1 MATPTPHDKV
11 VEALRSSMK
20 ETERLRRQNQNL
32 VAAATEPIAVV
43 AMSCRYPG
51 GVHSPEDLWDLV
63 ASGTD
68 AMSDFPAD
76 RGWDLDALRGAGVDA
91 RGHSVSRGGGF
102 LDDVAGFDADFF
114 GISPREATS
123 MDPQQRLLLET
134 SWEAFERAGIDPS
147 RLRGSRTGVFMGTNG
162 QDYAYLLVRSLDDA
176 TGDIGTGIAAS
187 AVSGRLAYQLGLE
200 GPAVTVDTAC
210 SSSLV
215 ALHWAVQSLRAGEC
229 SLALAGGVNIMSTP
243 GSLMEFSRQGGL
255 AGDGRCKAFADAAD
269 GTGWSE
275 GVGVL
280 ALERLSD
287 AVRNGRR
294 VLGVVRGSAVN
305 QDGASNGFTAPN
317 GPSQQRVIRQA
328 LAAAGLSAADVDVV
342 EGHGTGTP
350 LGDPI
355 EAQAL
360 LATYGRERGPEGVP
374 LWLGSVKSNIGHT
387 QAAAGVA
394 GVIKMVMAMRAG
406 VLPRTLHVDAP
417 SRHVDWTTD
426 GVRLLTEAT
435 EWPAGER
442 PRRAGVSSFG
452 ISGTNAHVVL
462 EEGPAQQPPAEP
474 SAAPST
480 APAATPWPVS
490 GKSAAAL
497 DAQVERLSAVT
508 GSALDVG
515 FSLAASRADF
525 AHRTVL
531 VDGVES
537 ARGEA
542 EERSLA
548 LLFSGQGSQR
558 LGMGRELY
566 ARFPVFA
573 AAFDAVCAEWDVP
586 MREVVWGEDADALNR
601 TQFAQ
606 AALFAVEV
614 ALFRLVESL
623 GVRPD
628 FVTGHSVG
636 EIAAAHVAGVLS
648 LADACAMVA
657 ARGRLMEALPEGGA
671 MLAVEASE
679 SEVLPLLDDFVS
691 LAAVNGP
698 SAVVVSGA
706 EAGVEAVRAH
716 FEGAGRRT
724 TGLRVSHAFHS
735 SLMDPMLEEFRAVVS
750 GLSFSAPEIPMAV
763 DGVLVCDPE
772 YWVRHVRETVRFA
785 DGVGA
790 LVAQG
795 VDAFLEL
802 GPDGTLCAL
811 ARLTVDAVD
820 AGEVVTVPALR
831 KGRGEEGA
839 LVDGLAKLYCAG
851 VGVDWARWYDGTDA
865 RVVDLPTYAFQHER
879 HWPALTPD
887 TGDVTAAGLIAEA
900 HPLLGAALPLAQ
912 SEGVVFTSRLSAQA
926 QPWLAGRTTPS
937 TTLLELALR
946 VGDHVGC
953 DQVQSLVHT
962 LPLTVPV
969 DGSVVAQVR
978 VGEPDASG
986 ARTVAF
992 FSRVDGPR
1000 VDGPPGDRLDNTV
1013 WTEHATGVL
1022 VPAADR
1028 PPVGVTGDEVECV
1041 LSGEV
1046 AREADRFG
1054 LHPALLAEVVREV
1067 VGERE
1072 WVPVSWRGVTLH
1084 AAGASVVR
1092 ARIGRTA
1099 EDCVS
1104 LLLVDAAGEPVL
1116 SVAELVLGTP
1126 VEPVLPAGAPDS
1138 DGLLRVQWV
1147 PADVSGAVGSAGA
1160 VEALGAAGLDD
1171 SSLTVFPVEGGDS
1184 PEAVHA
1190 ACGRVLAEVQEW
1202 LTEERPEHARLAVVV
1217 RGDLAGAAV
1226 TGLVRAAESEN
1237 PGRFLLVEAEGEWPA
1252 PAVLAAGEPHVR
1264 VCDGVVYVPRL
1275 AALGADAPSLEPSAG
1290 SHPSPW
1296 GPGTV
1301 LVTGGT
1307 GGLGREVARH
1317 LVAVHGVRSL
1327 LLVSRRGLDA
1337 PGAVELRDE
1346 LSAGGAAVSVVACD
1360 VADRGALAGV
1370 LAGVGLS
1377 AVVHTA
1383 GVLDDGV
1390 VTSLTAGRVSG
1401 VLRPKVDAAWHLHEL
1416 TREMDLSAF
1425 VLFSSVSG
1433 VMGSAGQ
1440 GSYAAGNVFLDALA
1454 VRRRAEGLPGQSLA
1468 WGAWA
1473 PTGGMTATLSEADR
1487 QRIAASGVPPLS
1499 VEQGLSLLDAAT
1511 ATDAAHLVPLGR
1523 LGGDRRPGADVPPLF
1538 RGLFKGA
1545 RRTAVSAT
1553 AGALGMRLVVLTEE
1567 ERARQVLELVR
1578 TEAAGVLGHGSSA
1591 SVGADREFKD
1601 LGIDS
1606 LTALELRN
1614 QLNRATGLRLPATLV
1629 FDYPT
1634 PTALAGHLL
1643 AELLDEQQAVDTDV
1657 RRTPVDDEPIAIV
1670 GMACRMPGGVDTP
1683 EALFEMLLE
1692 GREGMTDF
1700 PTDRGW
1706 DLAALFG
1713 GSGPANRGASATHR
1727 GGFLSGLSEFDAG
1740 FFGISPREALAMDPQ
1755 QRLLLE
1761 TSWEAFERAGI
1772 DPSRLRGSRTGV
1784 FVGTTGQDYA
1794 SLVMNSRED
1803 VEGHAS
1809 TGLANSVV
1817 SGRVSYTFGLE
1828 GPAVTVDTACSS
1840 SLVAMHLAAQSL
1852 RSGESSL
1859 ALAGGVTVLSTPV
1872 SFLGFSRQGGLAGDG
1887 RCKAFADA
1895 ADGTGWSEGV
1905 GVLVLERLSDARRNG
1920 HEVLA
1925 VVRGSAVNQ
1934 DGASNGLTAPN
1945 GPSQQRVIRQALAAA
1960 GLSAADV
1967 DVVEGHG
1974 TGTPLGDPI
1983 EAQAL
1988 LATYGRER
1996 GSEGVP
2002 LWLGSV
2008 KSNIGHTQAAAGVA
2022 GVIKMVMAMRAGVL
2036 PRTLHVD
2043 APSSHVD
2050 WTTGHINLLTQ
2061 NTCWPE
2067 VDRPWR
2073 AGVSSFGLS
2082 GTNAHIV
2089 LEQACEAPAG
2099 PGGLSV
2105 APTEPPGAEI
2115 VAPQVVSARS
2125 QAALDAQLERL
2136 SGVAESALDVGFS
2149 LAASRA
2155 AFVHRAVLVDGME
2168 SARGVARER
2177 PLAVL
2182 FTGQGSQR
2190 LGMGREL
2197 YARFPV
2203 FAAAFDAVCAQ
2214 WDVPVREVVW
2224 GEDADALNRTAST
2237 QTGLFA
2243 LEVALFRLVESLGVR
2258 PDFVTGHSVGEI
2270 AAAHVAGVLS
2280 LADACALVAAR
2291 GRLMEALPEGGAM
2304 LAVQA
2309 TEEQVQPLLDEHV
2322 TLAAVNGPAS
2332 LVVSGAEQAV
2342 EKIDAHFRG
2351 LGLKTSR
2358 LRVSHA
2364 FHSPLMDPMLEEFRA
2379 VVSGL
2384 SFSAP
2389 EIPMAVDGALVC
2401 DPEYWVRHVRETVR
2415 FADDVRALRAAGAT
2429 AFAELGP
2436 DGVLTALTREIL
2448 DAEDP
2453 ADIVCAPVLR
2463 KDRSEE
2469 STLVDGLARLHCAG
2483 VDVDWARLYDG
2494 TGARRVAL
2502 PTYAFQ
2508 RERYW
2513 PVPATRTGDVA
2524 GAGLA
2529 PTGHALLG
2537 AAVTPADSGGS
2548 MLLTG
2553 RLTLAALPWLADDSG
2568 DGPVAFPSEGLLEMV
2583 LCAGEQAECEHIGE
2597 LALTDQSLVL
2607 PRTGAVVVQ
2616 VTVGAPDESGTR
2628 TVGCYSRPEEL
2639 SDGPWACH
2647 ATGRLTPQRTVLTLS
2662 GDAPTDAPAIEAS
2675 LPGRSEDAGLYGL
2688 HPALLAEVVRGAV
2701 GERELVPVAWRGV
2714 TLHAAGASVV
2724 RARILPNAQGLLSA
2738 ELVDA
2743 AGELVLTVAE
2753 LVLGA
2758 PAVPVEPTGA
2768 PGRDGLLCLEWV
2780 PADVSGAGGAS
2791 GSAGSAGS
2799 NGATGVAG
2807 SSLTVFPVEGG
2818 DSPEAVHAVC
2828 ARVLAG
2834 VQEWLGGSGG
2844 SSSGGSRLAFV
2855 TRGAVSGA
2863 DLAGAAVWGL
2873 VRAAESENPGR
2884 FLLVDVEGG
2893 GELPVG
2899 EVLAAGES
2907 QVLVRDGVVHV
2918 GRLARLGSS
2927 LGVVEAPWGSGT
2939 VLVTG
2944 GTGGLGREV
2953 ARHLVAVH
2961 GVRSLLLV
2969 SRRGLDAPG
2978 AVELRDELSAG
2989 GAAVS
2994 VVACDVADRG
3004 ALAGVLAGVGLSAVV
3019 HTAGVLDD
3027 GVVTSLTAG
3036 RVSGVLRPKVDAAW
3050 HLHELTREMDLS
3062 AFVLFSS
3069 VSGVMGSAGQGSYAA
3084 GNVFLDALAVRRRAE
3099 GLPGQSLAWGAWAP
3113 TGGMTA
3119 TLSEA
3124 DRQRIAASG
3133 VPPLS
3138 VEQGLS
3144 LLDAATAIDLP
3155 HLVPLGR
3162 MSGTGAP
3169 RMRGEVP
3176 PLLRGLVKSAK
3187 RQASAGG
3194 PAAGTQDVLTA
3205 RLRELRET
3213 DRLRHVRELVQAE
3226 AAAVLRHGSAQAVDA
3241 EREFKDLG
3249 VDSLTALELRNGL
3262 TSLTG
3267 LRLPATLVFDYPTP
3281 AVLAEH
3287 LLATLLKDQPAGQ
3300 DAQSALLTELDRMDA
3315 ALSAVEPDA
3324 HTRAAVS
3331 QRLRHLLEKWRAAD
3345 EDTES
3350 TEVAERIESASA
3362 DEVLAFIDNEL
3373 GRLSDR

>member
-20 ETERLRRQNQNL
+20 ETERLRRQNLNL

-43 AMSCRYPG
+43 AMGCRYPG

-63 ASGTD
+63 AAGTD

-76 RGWDLDALRGAGVDA
+76 RGWDLDALRGAGVDS
-91 RGHSVSRGGGF
+91 RGHGVSRGGGF

-114 GISPREATS
+114 GISPREAVS

-215 ALHWAVQSLRAGEC
+215 ALHWAVQALRAGEC

-280 ALERLSD
+280 VLERLSD

-328 LAAAGLSAADVDVV
+328 LASAGLSPADVDVV

-360 LATYGRERGPEGVP
+360 SATYGRERGEAGRP
-374 LWLGSVKSNIGHT
+374 LLLGSVKSNIGHT

-394 GVIKMVMAMRAG
+394 GVIKMVMAMREG
-406 VLPRTLHVDAP
+406 VLPRTLHVDVP
-417 SRHVDWTTD
+417 SRHVDWSAG
-426 GVRLLTEAT
+426 GVRLLTEAVR
-435 EWPAGER
+435 WPSGER
-442 PRRAGVSSFG
+442 LRRAGVSSFG

-462 EEGPAQQPPAEP
+462 EEAPAE
-474 SAAPST
+474 
-480 APAATPWPVS
+480 PAATPSDTGVLAPWLVS
-490 GKSAAAL
+490 GKSASAL
-497 DAQVERLSAVT
+497 DAQLERLTGIT
-508 GSALDVG
+508 GSPLDVG
-515 FSLAASRADF
+515 FSLAASRARF
-525 AHRTVL
+525 AHRAVL
-531 VDGVES
+531 VDGVEI
-537 ARGEA
+537 ARGVA
-542 EERSLA
+542 RERSLA
-548 LLFSGQGSQR
+548 VLFSGQGSQR

-573 AAFDAVCAEWDVP
+573 AAFDAVCAELDVP
-586 MREVVWGEDADALNR
+586 VRDVVWGGDEAALNG
-601 TQFAQ
+601 TTCAQ

-623 GVRPD
+623 GVRPG
-628 FVTGHSVG
+628 FVAGHSVG
-636 EIAAAHVAGVLS
+636 EVAAAHVAGVLS
-648 LADACAMVA
+648 LADACVLVS
-657 ARGRLMEALPEGGA
+657 ARGRLMQALPGGGA
-671 MLAVEASE
+671 MVAVQATEE
-679 SEVLPLLDDFVS
+679 EVAPLLGEFVS
-691 LAAVNGP
+691 VAAVNGP

-706 EAGVEAVRAH
+706 EVAVEAVRTH
-716 FEGAGRRT
+716 FEALGRKT
-724 TGLRVSHAFHS
+724 TRLRVSHAFHS
-735 SLMDPMLEEFRAVVS
+735 PLMDPMLDEFRAVVS
-750 GLSFSAPEIPMAV
+750 GLSFSAPEIAMAT
-763 DGVLVCDPE
+763 DADLVCDPE

-785 DGVGA
+785 DVVRS
-790 LVAQG
+790 LVEQG

-802 GPDGTLCAL
+802 GPDGSLCAL
-811 ARLTVDAVD
+811 AQLSVEAEVAVP
-820 AGEVVTVPALR
+820 VLR
-831 KGRGEEGA
+831 KGRGEERA
-839 LVDGLAKLYCAG
+839 LVDGLARLYCAG
-851 VGVDWARWYDGTDA
+851 VAVDWARLYDGTGA
-865 RVVDLPTYAFQHER
+865 RGVDLPTYAFQHER
-879 HWPALTPD
+879 YWPALTPD
-887 TGDVTAAGLIAEA
+887 AGDVTAAGLIADA
-900 HPLLGAALPLAQ
+900 HPMLGAVLPLAQ
-912 SEGVVFTSRLSAQA
+912 SEGVVFTSRLSTHA
-926 QPWLAGRTTPS
+926 QPWLTGQTTPA
-937 TTLLELALR
+937 TGLLELALR

-953 DQVQSLVHT
+953 DRVERLVHT
-962 LPLTVPV
+962 TPLSLPV
-969 DGSVVAQVR
+969 DGSVMVQVR
-978 VGEPDASG
+978 VGEPDETG

-992 FSRVDGPR
+992 FSRVDG
-1000 VDGPPGDRLDNTV
+1000 GG
-1013 WTEHATGVL
+1013 WTDHATGML
-1022 VPAADR
+1022 VPAPERPTTDLAGADEEF
-1028 PPVGVTGDEVECV
+1028 T
-1041 LSGEV
+1041 LSGEA

-1054 LHPALLAEVVREV
+1054 LHPALLAEVVRAAAR
-1067 VGERE
+1067 ERE
-1072 WVPVSWRGVTLH
+1072 LVPVSWRGVVLH
-1084 AAGASVVR
+1084 AVGASVVR

-1104 LLLVDAAGEPVL
+1104 LVLVDAEGVPVL
-1116 SVAELVLGTP
+1116 TVEELALGAP
-1126 VEPVLPAGAPDS
+1126 AAPAGPALLRE
-1138 DGLLRVQWV
+1138 GLLRLDWV
-1147 PADVSGAVGSAGA
+1147 PADVSAAAAADDAGP
-1160 VEALGAAGLDD
+1160 
-1171 SSLTVFPVEGGDS
+1171 TVLRVEGGETA
-1184 PEAVHA
+1184 EAVHEVCA
-1190 ACGRVLAEVQEW
+1190 RVLAALQEW
-1202 LTEERPEHARLAVVV
+1202 LAGDRPTDARLAVVV

-1226 TGLVRAAESEN
+1226 SGLVRAAESEN
-1237 PGRFLLVEAEGEWPA
+1237 PGRFLLVDVEDDGEWPVA
-1252 PAVLAAGEPHVR
+1252 RVLAAAEPHVR
-1264 VCDGVVYVPRL
+1264 VRGGVVYVPRL
-1275 AALGADAPSLEPSAG
+1275 GRVESSLGVVG
-1290 SHPSPW
+1290 SPL
-1296 GPGTV
+1296 GDGTV

-1317 LVAVHGVRSL
+1317 LVAVHGVRRL
-1327 LLVSRRGLDA
+1327 LLVSRRGLEA

-1346 LSAGGAAVSVVACD
+1346 LAASGADVSVVACD
-1360 VADRGALAGV
+1360 VADRDALAEV

-1377 AVVHTA
+1377 AVVHAA

-1390 VTSLTAGRVSG
+1390 VTSLTAERLSG

-1416 TREMDLSAF
+1416 TRGMDLSAF
-1425 VLFSSVSG
+1425 VLFSSISG

-1440 GSYAAGNVFLDALA
+1440 GNYAAANVFLDALA
-1454 VRRRAEGLPGQSLA
+1454 AYRRGLGLAGQSLA

-1473 PTGGMTATLSEADR
+1473 PSGGMTATLSEADR

-1499 VEQGLSLLDAAT
+1499 VEQGLALLDAAM
-1511 ATDAAHLVPLGR
+1511 ATDLPYLVPLGR
-1523 LGGDRRPGADVPPLF
+1523 LATGTGPRPGTDIPPLF

-1553 AGALGMRLVVLTEE
+1553 AGALGLRLDALAEE
-1567 ERARQVLELVR
+1567 ERLRHVLDLVR
-1578 TEAAGVLGHGSSA
+1578 TEAAGVLGHTPGTTVDA
-1591 SVGADREFKD
+1591 EREFKD
-1601 LGIDS
+1601 LGVDS

-1614 QLNRATGLRLPATLV
+1614 RLGHVTGLRLPATLV

-1634 PTALAGHLL
+1634 PTALAAHLL
-1643 AELLDEQQAVDTDV
+1643 AELLGRQQAVDTDGPKV
-1657 RRTPVDDEPIAIV
+1657 PAADEPIAIV

-1683 EALFEMLLE
+1683 EALFRMLLE

-1713 GSGPANRGASATHR
+1713 DSTTGNRGASAARR
-1727 GGFLSGLSEFDAG
+1727 GGFLSTLGDFDAG

-1772 DPSRLRGSRTGV
+1772 DATRLRGSRTGV

-1809 TGLANSVV
+1809 TGLANSVI
-1817 SGRVSYTFGLE
+1817 SGRVSYAFGLE

-1840 SLVAMHLAAQSL
+1840 SLVALHLAAQSL

-1859 ALAGGVTVLSTPV
+1859 ALAGGVTVLSTPM

-1945 GPSQQRVIRQALAAA
+1945 GPSQQRVIRQALASA
-1960 GLSAADV
+1960 GLSPADV

-1996 GSEGVP
+1996 GEAGRP
-2002 LWLGSV
+2002 LLLGSV

-2022 GVIKMVMAMRAGVL
+2022 GVIKMVMAMREGVL

-2043 APSSHVD
+2043 APSRHVD
-2050 WTTGHINLLTQ
+2050 WSAGAIDLLTE
-2061 NTCWPE
+2061 NTAWPE
-2067 VDRPWR
+2067 AARPWR

-2082 GTNAHIV
+2082 GTNAHVV
-2089 LEQACEAPAG
+2089 LEQSVPSPAE
-2099 PGGLSV
+2099 PSDAKTV
-2105 APTEPPGAEI
+2105 APW
-2115 VAPQVVSARS
+2115 VVSGRS
-2125 QAALDAQLERL
+2125 EQALDAQLGRL
-2136 SGVAESALDVGFS
+2136 AGVAGSGLDVGFS

-2155 AFVHRAVLVDGME
+2155 RFAHRAVLVEGVE
-2168 SARGVARER
+2168 IARGVARER
-2177 PLAVL
+2177 SLAVL
-2182 FTGQGSQR
+2182 FSGQGSQR

-2203 FAAAFDAVCAQ
+2203 FAAAFDAVCAEL
-2214 WDVPVREVVW
+2214 DVPVRDVVW
-2224 GEDADALNRTAST
+2224 GGDEAALNGTACA
-2237 QTGLFA
+2237 QAALFA
-2243 LEVALFRLVESLGVR
+2243 VEVALFRLVESLGVR
-2258 PDFVTGHSVGEI
+2258 PGFVAGHSVGEV

-2280 LADACALVAAR
+2280 LADACALVSAR
-2291 GRLMEALPEGGAM
+2291 GRLMQALPGGGAM

-2309 TEEQVQPLLDEHV
+2309 TEEEVGPLLGESV
-2322 TLAAVNGPAS
+2322 SVAAVNGPSS
-2332 LVVSGAEQAV
+2332 LVVSGAEDAV
-2342 EKIDAHFRG
+2342 ERIGVHFRG
-2351 LGLKTSR
+2351 MGRKTTR

-2364 FHSPLMDPMLEEFRA
+2364 FHSPLMDPMLDDFRA

-2389 EIPMAVDGALVC
+2389 RIPMAVDADLVR

-2415 FADDVRALRAAGAT
+2415 FADGVRALHTAGAT

-2436 DGVLTALTREIL
+2436 DGVLTALAQEVL
-2448 DAEDP
+2448 SSEDP
-2453 ADIVCAPVLR
+2453 QGIVFTPVLR
-2463 KDRSEE
+2463 KGREE
-2469 STLVDGLARLHCAG
+2469 EDTLLEGLARLFCAG
-2483 VDVDWARLYDG
+2483 VAVDWTRLYED
-2494 TGARRVAL
+2494 TGARRVDL

-2513 PVPATRTGDVA
+2513 PVPAVRTGDVA

-2529 PTGHALLG
+2529 ATGHALLG

-2548 MLLTG
+2548 VLLTG
-2553 RLTLAALPWLADDSG
+2553 RLTTAALPWLDGHLADG
-2568 DGPVAFPSEGLLEMV
+2568 AAVLPSEGLLEMV
-2583 LCAGEQAECEHIGE
+2583 LRAGEQAGCEHIAE
-2597 LALTDQSLVL
+2597 LALTDQPLVL
-2607 PRTGAVVVQ
+2607 PGTGAVAVQ
-2616 VTVGAPDESGTR
+2616 VTVGAPDETGAR
-2628 TVGCYSRPEEL
+2628 TVGCYTRPEETA
-2639 SDGPWACH
+2639 DGPWTCH
-2647 ATGRLTPQRTVLTLS
+2647 ATGRLTREPAEVKPIGDGTLV
-2662 GDAPTDAPAIEAS
+2662 DAA
-2675 LPGRSEDAGLYGL
+2675 LPGRAEDAGLYGL
-2688 HPALLAEVVRGAV
+2688 HPALLAEVVRAAT
-2701 GERELVPVAWRGV
+2701 GERELVPVSWRGV
-2714 TLHAAGASVV
+2714 SLHAAGASVV
-2724 RARILPNAQGLLSA
+2724 RARIAPTGEDLLAVELADA
-2738 ELVDA
+2738 E
-2743 AGELVLTVAE
+2743 GGPVLSVAE
-2753 LVLGA
+2753 LRLGA
-2758 PAVPVEPTGA
+2758 PARPAETV
-2768 PGRDGLLCLEWV
+2768 PGRDGLLRLDWI
-2780 PADVSGAGGAS
+2780 PADGTGAS
-2791 GSAGSAGS
+2791 AADD
-2799 NGATGVAG
+2799 AA
-2807 SSLTVFPVEGG
+2807 LTVFPVSGG
-2818 DSPEAVHAVC
+2818 DAPEAVHAACV
-2828 ARVLAG
+2828 RVLAA
-2834 VQEWLGGSGG
+2834 VQELLAGPEGA
-2844 SSSGGSRLAFV
+2844 RLVFV

-2884 FLLVDVEGG
+2884 FLLVDVDDDS
-2893 GELPVG
+2893 ELSLAQ
-2899 EVLAAGES
+2899 VLAAGES
-2907 QVLVRDGVVHV
+2907 QVLVRGGVVYV
-2918 GRLARLGSS
+2918 PRLGRVESS
-2927 LGVVEAPWGSGT
+2927 LGVVGSPLGDGT

-2953 ARHLVAVH
+2953 ARHLVSVH

-2969 SRRGLDAPG
+2969 SRRGLGAPG
-2978 AVELRDELSAG
+2978 AVELRDELAAS
-2989 GAAVS
+2989 GADVS
-2994 VVACDVADRG
+2994 VVACDVADRD
-3004 ALAGVLAGVGLSAVV
+3004 ALAEVLAGVGLSAVV
-3019 HTAGVLDD
+3019 HAAGVLDD
-3027 GVVTSLTAG
+3027 GVVTSLTAE
-3036 RVSGVLRPKVDAAW
+3036 RLSGVLRPKVDAAW
-3050 HLHELTREMDLS
+3050 HLHELTRGMDLS

-3069 VSGVMGSAGQGSYAA
+3069 VSGVMGSAGQGNYAA
-3084 GNVFLDALAVRRRAE
+3084 ANVFLDALAAYRR
-3099 GLPGQSLAWGAWAP
+3099 GLGLAGQSLAWGAWAP
-3113 TGGMTA
+3113 SGGMTA

-3138 VEQGLS
+3138 VEQGLA
-3144 LLDAATAIDLP
+3144 LLDAAMATDLP
-3155 HLVPLGR
+3155 YLVPLGR

-3176 PLLRGLVKSAK
+3176 PLLRGLIKSAK
-3187 RQASAGG
+3187 RQAAAGG
-3194 PAAGTQDVLTA
+3194 PAAGTQDMLAA
-3205 RLRELRET
+3205 RLRELREGE
-3213 DRLRHVRELVQAE
+3213 RLRHVRELVQAE
-3226 AAAVLRHGSAQAVDA
+3226 AAAVLRHTSAQAVDA
-3241 EREFKDLG
+3241 GTEFKDLG

-3262 TSLTG
+3262 TAVTG

-3281 AVLAEH
+3281 NDLAEY
-3287 LLATLLKDQPAGQ
+3287 LLATLLHEHRGDRDEQY
-3300 DAQSALLTELDRMDA
+3300 ALLAELDRLDA
-3315 ALSAVEPDA
+3315 ALTAADPDE

-3331 QRLRHLLEKWRAAD
+3331 LRLRHLVEKWRAGD
-3345 EDTES
+3345 EDS
-3350 TEVAERIESASA
+3350 ASADVAERIESATT

-3373 GRLSDR
+3373 GRLNDR

>member
-20 ETERLRRQNQNL
+20 ETERLRRQNLNL
-32 VAAATEPIAVV
+32 VAAATEPIAIV

-63 ASGTD
+63 AAGTD

-114 GISPREATS
+114 GISPREAVS

-134 SWEAFERAGIDPS
+134 SWEAFERAGTDPS

-280 ALERLSD
+280 VLERLSD

-328 LAAAGLSAADVDVV
+328 LSAAGLSAADVDVV

-360 LATYGRERGPEGVP
+360 LATYGRERGVDGRPP

-417 SRHVDWTTD
+417 SRHVDWSAG
-426 GVRLLTEAT
+426 GVRLLTEAA
-435 EWPAGER
+435 EWPAGDR

-462 EEGPAQQPPAEP
+462 EEGPAEPA
-474 SAAPST
+474 AAPSEAAVL
-480 APAATPWPVS
+480 APWVVS
-490 GKSAAAL
+490 GKSSAAL
-497 DAQVERLSAVT
+497 DAQLERLTGVT
-508 GSALDVG
+508 GSSGLDVG
-515 FSLAASRADF
+515 SSLASSRARF
-525 AHRTVL
+525 AHRAVL
-531 VDGVES
+531 VDGAEI
-537 ARGEA
+537 ARGVA
-542 EERSLA
+542 GDRSLA
-548 LLFSGQGSQR
+548 VLFSGQGSQR

-573 AAFDAVCAEWDVP
+573 EAFDAVCAGLDLPV
-586 MREVVWGEDADALNR
+586 REVVWGEDEEALNG
-601 TQFAQ
+601 TAYAQ
-606 AALFAVEV
+606 AGLFAVEV

-623 GVRPD
+623 GARPD
-628 FVTGHSVG
+628 FVAGHSVG

-648 LADACAMVA
+648 LADACALVA
-657 ARGRLMEALPEGGA
+657 ARGRLMQALPEGGA
-671 MLAVEASE
+671 MVAVEASE
-679 SEVLPLLDDFVS
+679 EEVRPLLGELVS
-691 LAAVNGP
+691 IAAVNGP

-716 FEGAGRRT
+716 FEGSGRRT
-724 TGLRVSHAFHS
+724 TRLRVSHAFHS
-735 SLMDPMLEEFRAVVS
+735 PLMDPMLDEFRAVVS
-750 GLSFSAPEIPMAV
+750 GLSFSAPEIPLAT
-763 DGVLVCDPE
+763 DAELVCDPE

-785 DGVGA
+785 DAVRVLAG
-790 LVAQG
+790 QG
-795 VDAFLEL
+795 VDTFLEL
-802 GPDGTLCAL
+802 GPDGSLCAL
-811 ARLTVDAVD
+811 AQLSVDAV
-820 AGEVVTVPALR
+820 AAPVLR
-831 KGRGEEGA
+831 KGRSEERT

-851 VGVDWARWYDGTDA
+851 VVVDWASWYDGTGA
-865 RVVDLPTYAFQHER
+865 RRIDLPTYAFQHER
-879 HWPALTPD
+879 YWPALTPD
-887 TGDVTAAGLIAEA
+887 AGDVTAAGLIADA
-900 HPLLGAALPLAQ
+900 HPMLGAVLPLAQ
-912 SEGVVFTSRLSAQA
+912 SEGVVFTSRLSIHA
-926 QPWLAGRTTPS
+926 QPWLAGQTTPA
-937 TTLLELALR
+937 TGLLELALR

-953 DQVQSLVHT
+953 DRVERLVHT
-962 LPLTVPV
+962 APLSLPV
-969 DGSVVAQVR
+969 DGSVMLQVR
-978 VGEPDASG
+978 VGEPDQAG

-992 FSRVDGPR
+992 FSRANDG
-1000 VDGPPGDRLDNTV
+1000 V

-1022 VPAADR
+1022 APATGR
-1028 PPVGVTGDEVECV
+1028 PVTDVTGAEAEFA

-1054 LHPALLAEVVREV
+1054 LHPALLAEVVRNV
-1067 VGERE
+1067 AGDRE
-1072 WVPVSWRGVTLH
+1072 WVPVSWRGVSLH

-1099 EDCVS
+1099 EDSVS
-1104 LLLVDAAGEPVL
+1104 LALVDAEGGLVL
-1116 SVAELVLGTP
+1116 SVEELVLGAPVVP
-1126 VEPVLPAGAPDS
+1126 VEAVPGR
-1138 DGLLRVQWV
+1138 DGLLGLEWV
-1147 PADVSGAVGSAGA
+1147 PADVSAASAVDD
-1160 VEALGAAGLDD
+1160 AA
-1171 SSLTVFPVEGGDS
+1171 LTVLRVEGGETA
-1184 PEAVHA
+1184 EAVHA
-1190 ACGRVLAEVQEW
+1190 ACARVLGALQEW
-1202 LTEERPEHARLAVVV
+1202 LAEERPADARLVVVV

-1226 TGLVRAAESEN
+1226 SGLVRAAESEN
-1237 PGRFLLVEAEGEWPA
+1237 PGRFLLVDAEDGDELPVA
-1252 PAVLAAGEPHVR
+1252 EVLAAGESQVLVR
-1264 VCDGVVYVPRL
+1264 DGVVYVARL
-1275 AALGADAPSLEPSAG
+1275 ARLGSSLGVVA
-1290 SHPSPW
+1290 SPL
-1296 GPGTV
+1296 GDGTV

-1317 LVAVHGVRSL
+1317 LVVTHGVRSL

-1346 LSAGGAAVSVVACD
+1346 LVAKGAAVSVVACD
-1360 VADRGALAGV
+1360 VVDREALAEV
-1370 LAGVGLS
+1370 LAGVELS
-1377 AVVHTA
+1377 AVIHTA

-1390 VTSLTAGRVSG
+1390 VTSLTPERLSK
-1401 VLRPKVDAAWHLHEL
+1401 VLRPKVDAAWNLHQL
-1416 TREMDLSAF
+1416 TRDLDLSAF
-1425 VLFSSVSG
+1425 VMFSSVSG

-1440 GSYAAGNVFLDALA
+1440 GNYAAANVFLDALA
-1454 VRRRAEGLPGQSLA
+1454 THRRGLGLPGQSLA

-1473 PTGGMTATLSEADR
+1473 PTGGMTATLSEADQ
-1487 QRIAASGVPPLS
+1487 QRIASSGAPLLS
-1499 VEQGLSLLDAAT
+1499 VEQGLALLDAAM
-1511 ATDAAHLVPLGR
+1511 ATDIPFLVPLGR
-1523 LGGDRRPGADVPPLF
+1523 LASERRPGIDVPPLF
-1538 RGLFKGA
+1538 RGLFKGV
-1545 RRTAVSAT
+1545 RRMAVSTT
-1553 AGALGMRLVVLTEE
+1553 AGALGLRLGGLAEE
-1567 ERARQVLELVR
+1567 ERLRHVLDLVR
-1578 TEAAGVLGHGSSA
+1578 TEAAGVLGHASA
-1591 SVGADREFKD
+1591 TAVDPEREFKD
-1601 LGIDS
+1601 LGVDS
-1606 LTALELRN
+1606 LSALELRN
-1614 QLNRATGLRLPATLV
+1614 RLGHVTGLRLPATLV

-1634 PTALAGHLL
+1634 PAVLAAHLL
-1643 AELLDEQQAVDTDV
+1643 AELLEEHQVVDTDGPAV
-1657 RRTPVDDEPIAIV
+1657 SAADDPIAIV

-1683 EALFEMLLE
+1683 EALFAMLLE
-1692 GREGMTDF
+1692 GREGMADF

-1713 GSGPANRGASATHR
+1713 DSAPGNRGASATRR
-1727 GGFLSGLSEFDAG
+1727 GGFLAALGDFDAG

-1772 DPSRLRGSRTGV
+1772 DASRLRGSRTGV

-1809 TGLANSVV
+1809 TGLANSVI
-1817 SGRVSYTFGLE
+1817 SGRVSYAFGLE

-1859 ALAGGVTVLSTPV
+1859 ALAGGVTVLSTPM

-1945 GPSQQRVIRQALAAA
+1945 GPSQQRVIRQALSAA

-1967 DVVEGHG
+1967 DAVEGHG

-1996 GSEGVP
+1996 GEAGRP
-2002 LWLGSV
+2002 LLLGSV

-2043 APSSHVD
+2043 APSRHVD
-2050 WTTGHINLLTQ
+2050 WSAGAINLLTE
-2061 NTCWPE
+2061 NTAWPE
-2067 VDRPWR
+2067 AGRPWR

-2082 GTNAHIV
+2082 GTNAHLV
-2089 LEQACEAPAG
+2089 LEQAVEAPG
-2099 PGGLSV
+2099 ELSDATTL
-2105 APTEPPGAEI
+2105 APW
-2115 VAPQVVSARS
+2115 VVSGRS
-2125 QAALDAQLERL
+2125 EAALDAQLERL
-2136 SGVAESALDVGFS
+2136 AGVTGSGLDVGFS

-2155 AFVHRAVLVDGME
+2155 RFAHRAVLVDGAEM
-2168 SARGVARER
+2168 ARGVARER
-2177 PLAVL
+2177 SLAVL
-2182 FTGQGSQR
+2182 FSGQGSQR

-2203 FAAAFDAVCAQ
+2203 FAEAFDAVCAEL
-2214 WDVPVREVVW
+2214 DVPVRDVVW
-2224 GEDADALNRTAST
+2224 GEDEEALNRTEYA
-2237 QTGLFA
+2237 QTALFA
-2243 LEVALFRLVESLGVR
+2243 VEVALFRLVESLGVR
-2258 PDFVTGHSVGEI
+2258 PQFVAGHSVGEI

-2280 LADACALVAAR
+2280 LTDACALVAAR
-2291 GRLMEALPEGGAM
+2291 GRLMQALPEGGAM

-2309 TEEQVQPLLDEHV
+2309 TEEEVRPLLGEFV
-2322 TLAAVNGPAS
+2322 SIAAINGPSS
-2332 LVVSGAEQAV
+2332 LVVSGTEDTV
-2342 EKIDAHFRG
+2342 EKIDVHFRG
-2351 LGLKTSR
+2351 MGRKTTR
-2358 LRVSHA
+2358 LRVSRA
-2364 FHSPLMDPMLEEFRA
+2364 FHSPLMDPMLDEFRA
-2379 VVSGL
+2379 VVSQL

-2389 EIPMAVDGALVC
+2389 RTALATDAELVC

-2436 DGVLTALTREIL
+2436 DGVLTALAQEVL
-2448 DAEDP
+2448 GGEDP

-2463 KDRSEE
+2463 KGREE
-2469 STLVDGLARLHCAG
+2469 ENALVEGLARLFCAG
-2483 VDVDWARLYDG
+2483 VAVDWTRLYDG
-2494 TGARRVAL
+2494 TGARRVDL

-2513 PVPATRTGDVA
+2513 PVPAVRTGDVA

-2548 MLLTG
+2548 VLLTG
-2553 RLTLAALPWLADDSG
+2553 RLSAAALPWLEDHLV
-2568 DGPVAFPSEGLLEMV
+2568 DGVAVLPSEGLLEMV
-2583 LCAGEQAECEHIGE
+2583 LRAGEQAGCEHVAE
-2597 LALTDQSLVL
+2597 LTLTDQPLVL
-2607 PRTGAVVVQ
+2607 PATGAVIVQ
-2616 VTVGAPDESGTR
+2616 VTVSAPDETGAR
-2628 TVGCYSRPEEL
+2628 TVGCYARPEETP
-2639 SDGPWACH
+2639 DGPWACH
-2647 ATGRLTPQRTVLTLS
+2647 AAGRLTPATADVNL
-2662 GDAPTDAPAIEAS
+2662 GDGGVMVDAS
-2675 LPGRSEDAGLYGL
+2675 LPGRADDAGLYGL
-2688 HPALLAEVVRGAV
+2688 HPALLADVVRAV
-2701 GERELVPVAWRGV
+2701 AGERDLVPVTWRGV
-2714 TLHAAGASVV
+2714 SLHAAGASVV
-2724 RARILPNAQGLLSA
+2724 RARIVQTGEDLLSV

-2743 AGELVLTVAE
+2743 EGGPVLSVAE

-2758 PAVPVEPTGA
+2758 PAVPVGA
-2768 PGRDGLLCLEWV
+2768 VPGRDGLLGLEWI
-2780 PADVSGAGGAS
+2780 PADVSGASGADD
-2791 GSAGSAGS
+2791 AA
-2799 NGATGVAG
+2799 
-2807 SSLTVFPVEGG
+2807 LTVLPVEGG
-2818 DSPEAVHAVC
+2818 VSPEAVHAACVG
-2828 ARVLAG
+2828 VLAA
-2834 VQEWLGGSGG
+2834 VQELLEGPE
-2844 SSSGGSRLAFV
+2844 GSRLV
-2855 TRGAVSGA
+2855 VLTRGAVSGA
-2863 DLAGAAVWGL
+2863 DLASAAVWGL

-2884 FLLVDVEGG
+2884 FLLVDIEGD
-2893 GELPVG
+2893 GELPVA

-2907 QVLVRDGVVHV
+2907 QVLVRDGAVHLP
-2918 GRLARLGSS
+2918 RLARLNSS
-2927 LGVVEAPWGSGT
+2927 LGVVESPLRDGT

-2953 ARHLVAVH
+2953 ARHLVTTQ

-2978 AVELRDELSAG
+2978 AVELRDELAAAG
-2989 GAAVS
+2989 ADVA
-2994 VVACDVADRG
+2994 VVACDVADRA
-3004 ALAGVLAGVGLSAVV
+3004 ALAGLLAGVELSAVI

-3027 GVVTSLTAG
+3027 GVVTSLSAE
-3036 RVSGVLRPKVDAAW
+3036 RLSKVLRPKVDAAW
-3050 HLHELTREMDLS
+3050 NLHELTREMDLS

-3069 VSGVMGSAGQGSYAA
+3069 ISGVMGSAGQGNYAA
-3084 GNVFLDALAVRRRAE
+3084 ANVFLDALAIHRQGQ
-3099 GLPGQSLAWGAWAP
+3099 GLPAQSLAWGAWAP

-3138 VEQGLS
+3138 VEQGLA
-3144 LLDAATAIDLP
+3144 LLDAAMATDIP
-3155 HLVPLGR
+3155 YLVALGR
-3162 MSGTGAP
+3162 MSRTGAP
-3169 RMRGEVP
+3169 QMRGAVP

-3187 RQASAGG
+3187 RQAAAGGG
-3194 PAAGTQDVLTA
+3194 PAAGTQDMLAA
-3205 RLRELRET
+3205 RLRELREG

-3226 AAAVLRHGSAQAVDA
+3226 AAAVLRHASAQAVDA
-3241 EREFKDLG
+3241 GLDFKDLG

-3262 TSLTG
+3262 TSVTG

-3281 AVLAEH
+3281 NALAEH
-3287 LLATLLKDQPAGQ
+3287 LLATLLHEHRDSRDG
-3300 DAQSALLTELDRMDA
+3300 QSALLAELDRLDA
-3315 ALSAVEPDA
+3315 ALTASEPDE
-3324 HTRAAVS
+3324 HTRMAVS
-3331 QRLRHLLEKWRAAD
+3331 QRLRHLLEKWRADDEGGESAD
-3345 EDTES
+3345 
-3350 TEVAERIESASA
+3350 VVERIESATA

>member
-63 ASGTD
+63 AAGTD

-114 GISPREATS
+114 GISPREAAT

-280 ALERLSD
+280 ALERVSD

-328 LAAAGLSAADVDVV
+328 LAASGLSAADVDVV

-360 LATYGRERGPEGVP
+360 LATYGRQRGEGANP

-394 GVIKMVMAMRAG
+394 GVIKMLMAMRAG

-417 SRHVDWTTD
+417 SSHVDWASG
-426 GVRLLTEAT
+426 GVRLLTEST
-435 EWPAGER
+435 EWPAGAR

-462 EEGPAQQPPAEP
+462 EEGPAQPAAEP
-474 SAAPST
+474 SDAA
-480 APAATPWPVS
+480 ALAPWPVS
-490 GKSAAAL
+490 GKTAAAL
-497 DAQVERLSAVT
+497 DAQVERLAGVP

-515 FSLAASRADF
+515 FSLSASRARF
-525 AHRTVL
+525 AHRAVL
-531 VDGVES
+531 VDGVEV
-537 ARGEA
+537 ARGVAGE
-542 EERSLA
+542 SPLA
-548 LLFSGQGSQR
+548 VLFSGQGAQR

-573 AAFDAVCAEWDVP
+573 AAFDEVCAGLDVP
-586 MREVVWGEDADALNR
+586 VRDVVWGEDAEALNR
-601 TQFAQ
+601 TECAQ
-606 AALFAVEV
+606 TALFAVEV

-628 FVTGHSVG
+628 FVAGHSVG

-648 LADACAMVA
+648 LADACTLVT
-657 ARGRLMEALPEGGA
+657 ARGRLMQALPEGGA
-671 MLAVEASE
+671 MLAVQASE
-679 SEVLPLLDDFVS
+679 EEVTPLLGERVS
-691 LAAVNGP
+691 IAAVNGP
-698 SAVVVSGA
+698 TAVVVSGA

-716 FEGAGRRT
+716 FDGSGRRT
-724 TGLRVSHAFHS
+724 TRLRVSHAFHS
-735 SLMDPMLEEFRAVVS
+735 PLMDPMLDAFRAVVS
-750 GLSFSAPEIPMAV
+750 GLSFTAPEIPMALG
-763 DGVLVCDPE
+763 DESVCDPE

-785 DGVGA
+785 DAVRGLA
-790 LVAQG
+790 AQG
-795 VDAFLEL
+795 VHRFLEL
-802 GPDGTLCAL
+802 GPDGSLCAL
-811 ARLTVDAVD
+811 AQSSVEAV
-820 AGEVVTVPALR
+820 AAPVLR
-831 KGRGEEGA
+831 KGRGEERA
-839 LVDGLAKLYCAG
+839 LLDGLAKLYCAG
-851 VGVDWARWYDGTDA
+851 ATVEWERLYDGTGA
-865 RVVDLPTYAFQHER
+865 RIVDLPTYAFQHER
-879 HWPALTPD
+879 HWPALIPD
-887 TGDVTAAGLIAEA
+887 AGDVTAAGLIAEA
-900 HPLLGAALPLAQ
+900 HPMLGAVLPLAQ
-912 SEGVVFTSRLSAQA
+912 SEGVVFTSRLSAHA
-926 QPWLAGRTTPS
+926 QPWLTGRSTPM
-937 TTLLELALR
+937 TGLLELALR

-953 DQVQSLVHT
+953 DRVESLVHT
-962 LPLTVPV
+962 APLAVPV
-969 DGSVVAQVR
+969 EGSVMTQVR

-992 FSRVDGPR
+992 FSRADGAA
-1000 VDGPPGDRLDNTV
+1000 
-1013 WTEHATGVL
+1013 WTEHATGV
-1022 VPAADR
+1022 VAPAGGR
-1028 PPVGVTGDEVECV
+1028 PPADISGAEVECA

-1046 AREADRFG
+1046 AVEAERFG

-1067 VGERE
+1067 AGERG
-1072 WVPVSWRGVTLH
+1072 WVPVSWRGVSLH
-1084 AAGASVVR
+1084 ASGASVVR
-1092 ARIGRTA
+1092 ARILRSAAGS
-1099 EDCVS
+1099 VS

-1116 SVAELVLGTP
+1116 SVESLVLG
-1126 VEPVLPAGAPDS
+1126 EPVVPVGVPGR
-1138 DGLLRVQWV
+1138 DGLLSLEWV
-1147 PADVSGAVGSAGA
+1147 PADVSGASA
-1160 VEALGAAGLDD
+1160 VDED
-1171 SSLTVFPVEGGDS
+1171 SLTVLPVAGGDE

-1190 ACGRVLAEVQEW
+1190 SCGRVLTAVQEW
-1202 LTEERPEHARLAVVV
+1202 LSQERPEGARLVVVV

-1237 PGRFLLVEAEGEWPA
+1237 PGRFLLVEAEGAWSAAE
-1252 PAVLAAGEPHVR
+1252 VLAAGEPHVR
-1264 VCDGVVYVPRL
+1264 VRDGSVQVARL
-1275 AALGADAPSLEPSAG
+1275 AALGTETPSVE
-1290 SHPSPW
+1290 SPL
-1296 GPGTV
+1296 GGGTV

-1317 LVAVHGVRSL
+1317 LVVRRGVRSL
-1327 LLVSRRGLDA
+1327 LLVSRRGLGA

-1346 LSAGGAAVSVVACD
+1346 LCALGARVSVVACD
-1360 VADRGALAGV
+1360 VADREALSQV
-1370 LAGVGLS
+1370 LAGVELS
-1377 AVVHTA
+1377 AVIHTA

-1390 VTSLTAGRVSG
+1390 VTSLSAERVSQ
-1401 VLRPKVDAAWHLHEL
+1401 VLRPKVDAAWYLHEL
-1416 TREMDLSAF
+1416 TRGMDLSAF
-1425 VLFSSVSG
+1425 VLFSSISG

-1440 GSYAAGNVFLDALA
+1440 GNYAAANVFLDALA
-1454 VRRRAEGLPGQSLA
+1454 VRRRAEGLPAQSLA

-1473 PTGGMTATLSEADR
+1473 PSGGMTATLSESDR

-1499 VEQGLSLLDAAT
+1499 VEQGLALLDAAM

-1523 LGGDRRPGADVPPLF
+1523 LGGEQRPGGEVPPLF
-1538 RGLFKGA
+1538 RGLFKNA
-1545 RRTAVSAT
+1545 RRRAVSAT
-1553 AGALGMRLVVLTEE
+1553 AGALGLRLGVLAEE
-1567 ERARQVLELVR
+1567 ERAREVLHLVR
-1578 TEAAGVLGHGSSA
+1578 TETAGVLGHASSTSIEA
-1591 SVGADREFKD
+1591 EREFKD

-1606 LTALELRN
+1606 LSALELRN
-1614 QLNRATGLRLPATLV
+1614 HLNRATGLRLPATLV
-1629 FDYPT
+1629 FDHPT

-1643 AELLDEQQAVDTDV
+1643 AELLDEQQAVETDAP
-1657 RRTPVDDEPIAIV
+1657 RASDHADPIAIV

-1683 EALFEMLLE
+1683 EGLFDMLLE

-1713 GSGPANRGASATHR
+1713 DDGPGNRGSSATRR
-1727 GGFLSGLSEFDAG
+1727 GGFLSAPGDFDAA

-1809 TGLANSVV
+1809 TGLANSVI
-1817 SGRVSYTFGLE
+1817 SGRVSYALGLE

-1840 SLVAMHLAAQSL
+1840 SLVSMHLAAQSL

-1859 ALAGGVTVLSTPV
+1859 AVAGGVTVLSTPV

-1905 GVLVLERLSDARRNG
+1905 GVVVLERLSDAKRNG
-1920 HEVLA
+1920 HDILA

-1967 DVVEGHG
+1967 DAVEGHG

-1996 GSEGVP
+1996 GAGGGP

-2022 GVIKMVMAMRAGVL
+2022 GVIKMVMSMRAGVL

-2043 APSSHVD
+2043 APSGHVD
-2050 WTTGHINLLTQ
+2050 WTAGDISLLTE
-2061 NTCWPE
+2061 NTVWPE
-2067 VDRPWR
+2067 SDRPRR

-2082 GTNAHIV
+2082 GTNAHVV
-2089 LEQACEAPAG
+2089 LEQVAEAP
-2099 PGGLSV
+2099 V
-2105 APTEPPGAEI
+2105 APSEASGESSGATI
-2115 VAPQVVSARS
+2115 LAPQVVSGRS
-2125 QAALDAQLERL
+2125 QAALDAQIERL
-2136 SGVAESALDVGFS
+2136 AGLKASALDVGIS
-2149 LAASRA
+2149 LSASRA
-2155 AFVHRAVLVDGME
+2155 RFTHRAVLVDGVE
-2168 SARGVARER
+2168 IARGAARER
-2177 PLAVL
+2177 SLAVL
-2182 FTGQGSQR
+2182 FSGQGSQR

-2197 YARFPV
+2197 YARFPA
-2203 FAAAFDAVCAQ
+2203 FADAFDEVCAE
-2214 WDVPVREVVW
+2214 WDDTPVREVVW
-2224 GEDADALNRTAST
+2224 GEDADALNGTAYA
-2237 QTGLFA
+2237 QPALFA
-2243 LEVALFRLVESLGVR
+2243 VEVALFRLVESLGVR
-2258 PDFVTGHSVGEI
+2258 PDFVAGHSVGEI

-2291 GRLMEALPEGGAM
+2291 GRLMQALPKGGAM

-2309 TEEQVQPLLDEHV
+2309 TEEEVRPRLAEFV
-2322 TLAAVNGPAS
+2322 TVAAVNGPAS
-2332 LVVSGAEQAV
+2332 LVVSGAEEAV
-2342 EKIDAHFRG
+2342 ERIDAHFRG
-2351 LGLKTSR
+2351 RGLKTTR

-2364 FHSPLMDPMLEEFRA
+2364 FHSPLMDPMLDEFRA
-2379 VVSGL
+2379 VVSKL
-2384 SFSAP
+2384 SFSP
-2389 EIPMAVDGALVC
+2389 PKIPMAADAAVVC

-2436 DGVLTALTREIL
+2436 DGVLTALAREIL
-2448 DAEDP
+2448 DAGGVEDP
-2453 ADIVCAPVLR
+2453 ADVVLAPVLR
-2463 KDRSEE
+2463 KGRGEE

-2483 VDVDWARLYDG
+2483 VGVDWARLYDG
-2494 TGARRVAL
+2494 TGARRVDL

-2513 PVPATRTGDVA
+2513 PVPAARTGDVA

-2537 AAVTPADSGGS
+2537 AAVSPADSGGS
-2548 MLLTG
+2548 ILLTG
-2553 RLTLAALPWLADDSG
+2553 RLTLAALPWLADGSAG
-2568 DGPVAFPSEGLLEMV
+2568 GPVVFPSEGLLDMV
-2583 LCAGEQAECEHIGE
+2583 LRAGEQAECEHLGE
-2597 LALTDQSLVL
+2597 LALADRPLVL
-2607 PRTGAVVVQ
+2607 PESGAVVVQ
-2616 VTVGAPDESGTR
+2616 VTVGAPDETGAR
-2628 TVGCYSRPEEL
+2628 TVGCYSRPEERP
-2639 SDGPWACH
+2639 DEPWTCH
-2647 ATGRLTPQRTVLTLS
+2647 ATGRLTPEKTVLNLPD
-2662 GDAPTDAPAIEAS
+2662 DAPTSEAT
-2675 LPGRSEDAGLYGL
+2675 LPGRGEDARLYGL
-2688 HPALLAEVVRGAV
+2688 HPALLREVVRDAA
-2701 GERELVPVAWRGV
+2701 GERELIPVSWRGV
-2714 TLHAAGASVV
+2714 SLHAAGASVV
-2724 RARILPNAQGLLSA
+2724 RARTVSTAPGVLAA

-2743 AGELVLTVAE
+2743 EGELVLTVAE
-2753 LVLGA
+2753 LVLGE
-2758 PAVPVEPTGA
+2758 PVVPVGV
-2768 PGRDGLLCLEWV
+2768 PGRDGLLSLEWV
-2780 PADVSGAGGAS
+2780 PADVSAGV
-2791 GSAGSAGS
+2791 SA
-2799 NGATGVAG
+2799 VDED
-2807 SSLTVFPVEGG
+2807 SLALFPVVGG
-2818 DSPEAVHAVC
+2818 VSPEAVHASC
-2828 ARVLAG
+2828 AGVLAA
-2834 VQEWLGGSGG
+2834 VQEWLGRGDGA
-2844 SSSGGSRLAFV
+2844 RLAFV

-2884 FLLVDVEGG
+2884 FVLVDVEGG
-2893 GELPVG
+2893 GEVPVG

-2918 GRLARLGSS
+2918 GRLARLGAAVGAVESP
-2927 LGVVEAPWGSGT
+2927 LGDGT

-2953 ARHLVAVH
+2953 ARHLVVQR

-2969 SRRGLDAPG
+2969 SRRGLGAPG
-2978 AVELRDELSAG
+2978 AVELRDELCAV
-2989 GAAVS
+2989 GAEVA
-2994 VVACDVADRG
+2994 VVACDVADRE
-3004 ALAGVLAGVGLSAVV
+3004 ALAEVLEGVELSAVI

-3027 GVVTSLTAG
+3027 GVVTSLSAE
-3036 RVSGVLRPKVDAAW
+3036 RVSQVLRPKVDAGW
-3050 HLHELTREMDLS
+3050 YLHELTRGMDLS

-3069 VSGVMGSAGQGSYAA
+3069 ISGVMGSAGQGNYAA
-3084 GNVFLDALAVRRRAE
+3084 ANVFLDALAVRRRAE
-3099 GLPGQSLAWGAWAP
+3099 GLPAQSLAWGAWAP
-3113 TGGMTA
+3113 SGGMTA
-3119 TLSEA
+3119 TLSES

-3138 VEQGLS
+3138 VEQGLA
-3144 LLDAATAIDLP
+3144 LLDAAMATDLP
-3155 HLVPLGR
+3155 YLVPLGR
-3162 MSGTGAP
+3162 MSGAGAP

-3176 PLLRGLVKSAK
+3176 PLLRGLVRSAK
-3187 RQASAGG
+3187 RQAATGG
-3194 PAAGTQDVLTA
+3194 PAAGTQDVLVA
-3205 RLRELRET
+3205 RLRELREGE
-3213 DRLRHVRELVQAE
+3213 RLRHVRELVQAE
-3226 AAAVLRHGSAQAVDA
+3226 AAAVLRHGSAQSVDA

-3262 TSLTG
+3262 TALTG

-3287 LLATLLKDQPAGQ
+3287 LLAVLLQDHREGQ
-3300 DAQSALLTELDRMDA
+3300 DAQSALLTELDRVDA
-3315 ALSAVEPDA
+3315 ALTAAEPDEQ
-3324 HTRAAVS
+3324 TRAAVS
-3331 QRLRHLLEKWRAAD
+3331 QRLRHLLEKWRADD

-3350 TEVAERIESASA
+3350 AEVAERIESATA

-3373 GRLSDR
+3373 GRLTDR